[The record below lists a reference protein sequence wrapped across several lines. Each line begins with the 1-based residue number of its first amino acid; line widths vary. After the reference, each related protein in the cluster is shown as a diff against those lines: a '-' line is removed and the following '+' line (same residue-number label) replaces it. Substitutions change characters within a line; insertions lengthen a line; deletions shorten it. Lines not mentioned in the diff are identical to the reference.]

1 MVASGGGAVYC
12 VVGSCGASGAVVD
25 VAAGESVCAGEIAG
39 SYQFVAGVDGDGG
52 AAAVYTG
59 VFGGDF
65 AYGENSFAGGA
76 VFSGGGAV
84 GGGLV
89 ASDGGD
95 TGACGRDGGETGLEN
110 RDLTPRP
117 RRQQPIT

>member
-1 MVASGGGAVYC
+1 MVAAGGSAVYC

-52 AAAVYTG
+52 TAAVYTG

-65 AYGENSFAGGA
+65 AYGENSFAGCA
-76 VFSGGGAV
+76 VLFGGGAV
-84 GGGLV
+84 GGVFVFG
-89 ASDGGD
+89 DGGD
-95 TGACGRDGGETGLEN
+95 AGSGVSKECRGGLSWVYEGPEGEK
-110 RDLTPRP
+110 R
-117 RRQQPIT
+117 

>member
-1 MVASGGGAVYC
+1 MVAAGGGAVYC

-65 AYGENSFAGGA
+65 AYGENSFAGCA
-76 VFSGGGAV
+76 VFSGGGAA
-84 GGGLV
+84 GGLFV
-89 ASDGGD
+89 FRDCLDAGDSDKK
-95 TGACGRDGGETGLEN
+95 
-110 RDLTPRP
+110 P
-117 RRQQPIT
+117 RRYHLQE

>member
-25 VAAGESVCAGEIAG
+25 VAAGESVCAGKIAG
-39 SYQFVAGVDGDGG
+39 SDQFVAGVDGDGG

-65 AYGENSFAGGA
+65 AYGENSFAGCA

-84 GGGLV
+84 SGVFDVG
-89 ASDGGD
+89 DGGD
-95 TGACGRDGGETGLEN
+95 TGACGGEGGDN
-110 RDLTPRP
+110 A
-117 RRQQPIT
+117 I